1 MSSVLFAQDS
11 SLLGVSASE
20 VLAAPQ
26 KQSLRDVEREIDA
39 RLHEIAEL
47 ESELLL
53 TTELEL
59 LQEEEVR
66 VRSKQATIAEE
77 DDAVSLLSMK
87 KRPEDARWRYLQQ
100 CVDPTERC
108 RALLLHSHTMSD
120 ELAFEVSSREVGR
133 IIGTKGCNIRT
144 LELGSQCR
152 IKTPGKKPEAGA
164 QNNFGQAPQNSEYND
179 DPDKDMVTIRIT
191 GGNEK
196 LRARCKEAIDAV
208 LMGSDPGDVFAEL
221 DGAGLIRNLDPVVL
235 NYLGKEKAR
244 FEEELGVRLEL
255 EAKSLRIWDKSVFML
270 SGGDQGGSSSSSAG
284 KKGRGR
290 GLGNKN
296 KSANSAGGKA
306 KANADGNT
314 SYRNGGDSTA
324 PPSKTVEDAKAAIQE
339 AIDELQTS
347 DTVVV
352 RVPAQRVNQIINHS
366 SLRQL
371 QDSSHIQCMVTKDDE
386 GTGIRLIGLRGAI
399 EEGRTCIEKLMQGE
413 GADFL
418 ALYPGLLANMGKQME
433 RDFKRDVHS
442 LAGYCKV
449 AVSVEPSRVNFAEAD
464 EDSVEY
470 AKAET
475 MKILQYYFPQCCAR
489 LDIEYDSVDYVAGE
503 EDRNLMRL
511 QQMGATVT
519 LDRNHAYVW
528 VTAQHGRNVDAVRK
542 RIDDLQTSWKELFQ
556 VIKVRHQGDFG
567 RLFSQH
573 GNSVR
578 GIQSETGTKVDVD
591 RNRMEIRIT
600 GHAKASVESAKQQL
614 LVKMQY
620 DGNSMGSGRINDE
633 GAGNSKG
640 GTGKDKRD
648 GWSGSAPKENKR
660 VKTEEIVPRVYLGP
674 YEAAKNEEHLRNLG
688 ISHCIIFRSPEE
700 SRIIKKKFEQWIQ
713 YEVIECSDTAN
724 QNLIPLF
731 PMVKEAVD
739 KVMETYDLPWDASVH
754 YVSTRRNCVSLNEN
768 FRLQLR
774 EYEAI
779 WKTRKRQMEE
789 AMNPNEAG
797 NNVSVFSPQ
806 ANVGIRNGAGV
817 VNVNVNPVPGFGMPA
832 VTGLQDHEVQA
843 DEAGDICTE
852 AGEVVFQS
860 AAASSASGTGS
871 GESGSASSSYD
882 PRDHAKPHPDA
893 AKAISGGGGAA
904 AATKQKFKVS
914 LGVPRHTCS
923 CGGGTSKFKCA
934 TSSSDRT
941 TWCVHI
947 CFVLLKVLRVG
958 RDFATVSQDRITEA
972 ELEQLLSYQER
983 QKQKRFVEQQKQQR
997 REEMM
1002 SKFRANLENAGVD
1015 LAAGSGSGGGSS
1027 FAFKPPDADD
1037 QCPICFDDLLDDKTD
1052 KNSLSLVYCADGCR
1066 QAIHTACMYKWCEHH
1081 GRSGSS
1087 DNTTGATCPL
1097 CRVSWSK
1104 EQIALLGK
1112 RYQRSIRKRKE
1123 AHAGFGCVF
1132 CKTKPIRGALFAAL
1146 GAGGPSG
1153 GGGGSGVSS
1162 AGSGFAGGRALLRQ
1176 AGLGIVQ
1183 GTGHATL
1190 SAISAHQPASDEAS
1204 NMIATYCEDCFYNP
1218 VARAATSGKPFVKK
1232 AQADSSDLE
1241 LVCLPVS
1248 TTPQLRQPQPVT
1260 VGGQNVHPPGSQHMA
1275 GQNASLVLLQEVVA
1289 ANPELQS
1296 MDDVPLSVMLALGHE
1311 VAQRRQTRGSGTTV
1325 APEPI
1330 VTTMDGAILH
1340 ALAIEARDAQTT
1352 QRKSGTRI
1360 EVTGSRKKEC
1370 VFCTS
1375 SSSTNAEPADVL
1387 LPRCGHWAH
1396 RSCVSGAYKCPACD
1410 TFLLRSLDALL
1421 RKKVKPDEQA
1431 LAKGG
1436 GGSADLGAA
1445 LLLPG
1450 SSDALCL
1457 QGSGDGLAIV
1467 GRLRRQVRRMRR
1479 IVRSKGLSE
1488 ISQ

>member
-1 MSSVLFAQDS
+1 MASSSSRSSSNSVNREQDAPTAAAAAS
-11 SLLGVSASE
+11 KTSISRRKNRVSE
-20 VLAAPQ
+20 
-26 KQSLRDVEREIDA
+26 
-39 RLHEIAEL
+39 
-47 ESELLL
+47 
-53 TTELEL
+53 
-59 LQEEEVR
+59 
-66 VRSKQATIAEE
+66 
-77 DDAVSLLSMK
+77 
-87 KRPEDARWRYLQQ
+87 
-100 CVDPTERC
+100 
-108 RALLLHSHTMSD
+108 
-120 ELAFEVSSREVGR
+120 AFEVAAEEALASRF
-133 IIGTKGCNIRT
+133 
-144 LELGSQCR
+144 L
-152 IKTPGKKPEAGA
+152 
-164 QNNFGQAPQNSEYND
+164 
-179 DPDKDMVTIRIT
+179 
-191 GGNEK
+191 
-196 LRARCKEAIDAV
+196 V
-208 LMGSDPGDVFAEL
+208 LQ
-221 DGAGLIRNLDPVVL
+221 
-235 NYLGKEKAR
+235 K
-244 FEEELGVRLEL
+244 
-255 EAKSLRIWDKSVFML
+255 
-270 SGGDQGGSSSSSAG
+270 
-284 KKGRGR
+284 
-290 GLGNKN
+290 
-296 KSANSAGGKA
+296 
-306 KANADGNT
+306 
-314 SYRNGGDSTA
+314 
-324 PPSKTVEDAKAAIQE
+324 
-339 AIDELQTS
+339 
-347 DTVVV
+347 
-352 RVPAQRVNQIINHS
+352 
-366 SLRQL
+366 
-371 QDSSHIQCMVTKDDE
+371 
-386 GTGIRLIGLRGAI
+386 
-399 EEGRTCIEKLMQGE
+399 
-413 GADFL
+413 
-418 ALYPGLLANMGKQME
+418 
-433 RDFKRDVHS
+433 
-442 LAGYCKV
+442 
-449 AVSVEPSRVNFAEAD
+449 
-464 EDSVEY
+464 
-470 AKAET
+470 
-475 MKILQYYFPQCCAR
+475 
-489 LDIEYDSVDYVAGE
+489 
-503 EDRNLMRL
+503 
-511 QQMGATVT
+511 
-519 LDRNHAYVW
+519 
-528 VTAQHGRNVDAVRK
+528 
-542 RIDDLQTSWKELFQ
+542 
-556 VIKVRHQGDFG
+556 
-567 RLFSQH
+567 
-573 GNSVR
+573 
-578 GIQSETGTKVDVD
+578 
-591 RNRMEIRIT
+591 
-600 GHAKASVESAKQQL
+600 
-614 LVKMQY
+614 
-620 DGNSMGSGRINDE
+620 
-633 GAGNSKG
+633 
-640 GTGKDKRD
+640 
-648 GWSGSAPKENKR
+648 
-660 VKTEEIVPRVYLGP
+660 LGP
-674 YEAAKNEEHLRNLG
+674 TTFL
-688 ISHCIIFRSPEE
+688 
-700 SRIIKKKFEQWIQ
+700 IQ
-713 YEVIECSDTAN
+713 
-724 QNLIPLF
+724 
-731 PMVKEAVD
+731 
-739 KVMETYDLPWDASVH
+739 
-754 YVSTRRNCVSLNEN
+754 
-768 FRLQLR
+768 
-774 EYEAI
+774 
-779 WKTRKRQMEE
+779 
-789 AMNPNEAG
+789 
-797 NNVSVFSPQ
+797 
-806 ANVGIRNGAGV
+806 
-817 VNVNVNPVPGFGMPA
+817 
-832 VTGLQDHEVQA
+832 QDHEVQA

-1311 VAQRRQTRGSGTTV
+1311 VAQRRQTRGSGVPPLQWQQVGGADSSTSFVSTTSTSTRTSSSSLSLPRTQTTV

-1457 QGSGDGLAIV
+1457 QGSGVSLGGPTSTSVGTTTQEEQGDDSTSRTRIIPNRTGRRCGVNAGGTRAAGPALAAPSGAAANFEVGNSAGTTAATEFASGEEFSLEGASMRLRCDSHTAAAPPAASNTALQTSSSRSAGGGRSQKLASSGQLPRRGRRDSEGGMPADREIELDGTVITYASASGGVEKLQEPSAISLIKPKPNTGRARDRRPLAKTSPAHAEDRAQQGAQRDKSVMPAGDRAGESYEPVGDFALSGQTLKTGLQTPAAAVADTQKTTSTSKKTSSDIEQV
-1467 GRLRRQVRRMRR
+1467 SRRRKMSTGGRLLLGKASGGSARASDVAVFESADLLSLQGDAKALANATSMNRRSTRN
-1479 IVRSKGLSE
+1479 
-1488 ISQ
+1488 